1 MQLAAWRDLLGGR
14 TAWNLVKEGLNMD
27 REMDEVPIGFSL
39 AMIGDIRA
47 MNAFAGMSEDERR
60 EVIEEARNVT
70 SKAEMEKLIER
81 LGTFPM

>member
-1 MQLAAWRDLLGGR
+1 
-14 TAWNLVKEGLNMD
+14 MD